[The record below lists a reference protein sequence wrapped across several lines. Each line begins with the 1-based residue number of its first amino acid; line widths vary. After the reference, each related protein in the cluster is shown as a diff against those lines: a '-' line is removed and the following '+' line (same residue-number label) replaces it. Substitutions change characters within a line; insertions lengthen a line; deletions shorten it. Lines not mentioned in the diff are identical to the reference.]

1 MTIVLATSLSLACLG
16 TLWLLRRHRLPRS
29 HTWRQKSARR
39 VLDRLKN
46 PRVSPAQKLTY
57 LRALD
62 PWVFEEVIVTAL
74 KRRGMA
80 VEPQRATPATVVQM
94 VAVGIQDIWCCC
106 R

>member
-1 MTIVLATSLSLACLG
+1 MTVVLATSLSLLCLV
-16 TLWLLRRHRLPRS
+16 TMWLLCRHRLPRS

-39 VLDRLKN
+39 VLLRLTDVRFN
-46 PRVSPAQKLTY
+46 PAQKLTY

-62 PWVFEEVIVTAL
+62 PWVFEEVVVTAL